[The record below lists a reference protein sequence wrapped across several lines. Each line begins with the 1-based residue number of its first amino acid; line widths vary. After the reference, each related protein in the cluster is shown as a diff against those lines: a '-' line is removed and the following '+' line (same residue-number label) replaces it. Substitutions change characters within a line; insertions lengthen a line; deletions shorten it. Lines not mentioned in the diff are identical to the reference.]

1 MDSGPEIL
9 RATGAIVSAFQTA
22 ADTVDFIKDRKE
34 KKRRRKDKETEELL
48 EIRIL
53 HRSLVEG
60 GTRIRRHCENRNQ
73 QYKPA
78 FEAGD
83 DISIQAL
90 RDVVIAL
97 QTEIIQPLHVARAVE
112 NAALDFT
119 ALHES
124 SVTNRNDT
132 TKAMDQLCQRIMASS
147 QYLPQHSDHSFGA
160 VGSSNMSMLSSAAS
174 VPLSDLV
181 DAYNLPSSH
190 PSSVGSPSTLER
202 QRAFP
207 QRTMSFPQ
215 PDQEV
220 AAEQFDARIPRKSP
234 LSFISS
240 QIGSSNSHQPE
251 RTQAEPMR
259 DYRNPDEMQL
269 QPKSYFTPKLVVSKN
284 DRGSIRFQ
292 PAPVRSASTIRHS
305 QDNSS
310 RVSSFSEAT
319 PYQQGERT
327 PSTEWDSA
335 EKEKQKQKFG
345 GYFGGDTETL
355 SIRSKQ
361 PSSTL
366 VPSLYRT
373 ESAEH
378 QNYGGHDAPEVVPDD
393 SANVLL
399 SPEFSEKFPSPRFE
413 PDYNARLQ
421 RLSPGLENIWV
432 PLTRPAMHNRY
443 HGFCKGAWQIRKT
456 VHEGLEVQITP
467 ALKEPVLHWAC
478 KECKFKSRAPNADTL
493 PDVVMSNQK
502 YNIRFRWLF
511 LAKSHHRADVSID
524 IMENYKFGCIFCAAE
539 GKTGDTYDRLDHLM
553 VHIISKHKPITL
565 TPEIRT
571 KTKCVVGNVAHHLQ
585 DWDIHVPEATQKN
598 TGVATDQFLISASK
612 FFSRKKGKR

>member
-1 MDSGPEIL
+1 MESGSEIL
-9 RATGAIVSAFQTA
+9 RVTGAIVSAFQTA
-22 ADTVDFIKDRKE
+22 ADAVDFIKDRKE
-34 KKRRRKDKETEELL
+34 KKRRKKDKEAEESL
-48 EIRIL
+48 EIKIL
-53 HRSLVEG
+53 HKSLVEG

-90 RDVVIAL
+90 KDVVIAL

-124 SVTNRNDT
+124 SVTNRNDA
-132 TKAMDQLCQRIMASS
+132 TKAMDKLCQRIVTSS
-147 QYLPQHSDHSFGA
+147 QYLPRHTGYSFGA
-160 VGSSNMSMLSSAAS
+160 VDSSNMSTVSSAAS

-181 DAYNLPSSH
+181 DGYDLPSSP
-190 PSSVGSPSTLER
+190 PSSVGIPPFSER
-202 QRAFP
+202 QRALA
-207 QRTMSFPQ
+207 QRTMILTQ
-215 PDQEV
+215 PNQELSP
-220 AAEQFDARIPRKSP
+220 EQLDAKTPRKSP

-240 QIGSSNSHQPE
+240 QIGSNSAHLPE
-251 RTQAEPMR
+251 STQAESMHG
-259 DYRNPDEMQL
+259 YRNPNETQL
-269 QPKSYFTPKLVVSKN
+269 LPKSYFTPKLVVSKN

-292 PAPVRSASTIRHS
+292 SAPARSASSIRHS
-305 QDNSS
+305 QDTSS
-310 RVSSFSEAT
+310 RVPSLSQAP
-319 PYQQGERT
+319 PYQPGENS
-327 PSTEWDSA
+327 PSAEWDSA
-335 EKEKQKQKFG
+335 EKEKQKYG
-345 GYFGGDTETL
+345 GYFDGDTEIL
-355 SIRSKQ
+355 SIHSK
-361 PSSTL
+361 PASSTPI
-366 VPSLYRT
+366 PSLY
-373 ESAEH
+373 SAETVEY
-378 QNYGGHDAPEVVPDD
+378 QNYGGYDAPEVVPDG
-393 SANVLL
+393 SANVLS
-399 SPEFSEKFPSPRFE
+399 SPELSEKFPSPRFE

-421 RLSPGLENIWV
+421 SLSPGLENIWA

-493 PDVVMSNQK
+493 PDEILSNQK

-511 LAKSHHRADVSID
+511 LAKSHRSADVSID

-539 GKTGDTYDRLDHLM
+539 GKTGDIYDKLDHLM
-553 VHIISKHKPITL
+553 VHVISKHKPITL
-565 TPEIRT
+565 TPETRA
-571 KTKCVVGNVAHHLQ
+571 KTKCVVGNVAHHLE
-585 DWDIHVPEATQKN
+585 DWDIHVPESTQKN
-598 TGVATDQFLISASK
+598 TGVATEQFLISASK